1 MQIVI
6 LDTSEQVANYGADRI
21 SQQISSKPTSVLG
34 LATGST
40 PVALYKELIRR
51 FRSGLIT
58 FSQVTTFNLDEYLGL
73 DSEHPQSYR
82 YFMNEHLFNQ
92 VNIDLA
98 NTYVPNGTPVDP
110 VAECDAYES
119 KLREAGG
126 VDLQLLGLGQ
136 NGHIG
141 FNEPTSSLGSRTRI
155 KTLTPETIDANRR
168 FFSEGEFQPT
178 LALTMGIGTIM
189 ESKRIVLLATGASK
203 AGAVVDM
210 IEGPIAAKCP
220 ASILQMH
227 PRVTVILDRDA
238 ARGLENC
245 SFYEMIEFKNQQLLN
260 RRNRNCTQYQ

>member
-6 LDTSEQVANYGADRI
+6 LETPEQVANYGADQI
-21 SQQISSKPTSVLG
+21 SQQITSKPTSVLG

-40 PVALYKELIRR
+40 PVALYQELISR
-51 FRSGLIT
+51 FRAGKIT

-73 DSEHPQSYR
+73 DAEHPQSYR
-82 YFMNEHLFNQ
+82 YFMNENLFDQ
-92 VNIDLA
+92 VNIDPA
-98 NTYVPNGTPVDP
+98 NTHLPSGTSINPI
-110 VAECDAYES
+110 AECDAYES
-119 KLREAGG
+119 KLSEAGG

-155 KTLTPETIDANRR
+155 KTLTPETIKANSR

-178 LALTMGIGTIM
+178 LAITMGIGTIM
-189 ESKRIVLLATGASK
+189 ESNRIVLLATGAAK

-210 IEGPIAAKCP
+210 IEGPIAARCP

-227 PRVTVILDRDA
+227 PNATVILDRDA
-238 ARGLENC
+238 ARGLKNG
-245 SFYEMIEFKNQQLLN
+245 SFFEMIEVKNQQLL
-260 RRNRNCTQYQ
+260 RNRLGYSD

>member
-6 LDTSEQVANYGADRI
+6 LETPEQVANYGAD
-21 SQQISSKPTSVLG
+21 QISKQINSKPTSVLG

-40 PVALYKELIRR
+40 PVALYKELISRYR
-51 FRSGLIT
+51 AGEIT

-73 DSEHPQSYR
+73 DAEHPQSYR

-92 VNIDLA
+92 VDINLA
-98 NTYVPNGTPVDP
+98 NTYVPNGTPIDP
-110 VAECDAYES
+110 FAECDAYES
-119 KLREAGG
+119 KLGEAAG

-155 KTLTPETIDANRR
+155 KTLSPETIEANRR
-168 FFSEGEFQPT
+168 FFSDGEFQPT
-178 LALTMGIGTIM
+178 LSITMGIGTIM
-189 ESKRIVLLATGASK
+189 ESKRIVLLATGAAK

-227 PRVTVILDRDA
+227 PQVIVILDRGA
-238 ARGLENC
+238 AQGLKNR
-245 SFYEMIEFKNQQLLN
+245 SFYQLIEEKNQRLHM
-260 RRNRNCTQYQ
+260 QYR